1 MLPASGVTIVPEPTN
16 NQKKPD
22 GRASSLWAL
31 GVILLMLGIAFSIG
45 WATRGQEIHDFTGIG
60 QAEILKSTTIRDYLK
75 ERNNSTK
82 YRYQVHITAGEVTF
96 YDRYEHSGE
105 TVWQEGEI
113 VPIAYNINNP
123 REYVIGSTPEEY
135 IQWYATIGIC
145 ALSFMLGAAVCFG
158 VRLRI
163 ERRIAEKAEGTPE
176 SYV

>member
-1 MLPASGVTIVPEPTN
+1 MLPAFSVTIIPEPTN
-16 NQKKPD
+16 NQKKRD

-45 WATRGQEIHDFTGIG
+45 WATRGPEIHDFTGIG
-60 QAEILKSTTIRDYLK
+60 QAEILKSTTIHSYLK
-75 ERNNSTK
+75 EHHNSTK

-96 YDRYEHSGE
+96 YDQYKHSNQ

-135 IQWYATIGIC
+135 IQWYDTIGIC

-158 VRLRI
+158 VRFRI
-163 ERRIAEKAEGTPE
+163 KHRIAEKAEDSPE
-176 SYV
+176 

>member
-1 MLPASGVTIVPEPTN
+1 MLPASGVTIGPEPTN
-16 NQKKPD
+16 NQKKLD

-45 WATRGQEIHDFTGIG
+45 WATRGPEIHDFTGIG
-60 QAEILKSTTIRDYLK
+60 QAEILKSTTIHNYLK
-75 ERNNSTK
+75 EHHNSTK
-82 YRYQVHITAGEVTF
+82 YRYQVRITAGEVTF
-96 YDRYEHSGE
+96 YDQYEHSSE

-135 IQWYATIGIC
+135 IQWYDTIGIY

-158 VRLRI
+158 VRFRI
-163 ERRIAEKAEGTPE
+163 KHRIAEKAEDSPE
-176 SYV
+176 